1 MFFTYLWRE
10 LRRRLR
16 QAVLIALGLALG
28 VGLVIIVTAASDGV
42 KASQATVLHTLYGVG
57 TDLTVT
63 QPPAKGSGG
72 GTSFGFRQEIKNV
85 RSGQIAA
92 GTKININQLVSQ
104 YGTMSS
110 ASLAQ
115 AARLDGV
122 SSAAGGLSLTDVTV
136 TGTVPSLSAGSG
148 SFSSSFT
155 TSTFTVDGVDLS
167 HTSLGPLSAA
177 KLTAGRALTSA
188 ASLGPLSAAKLTAG
202 RALTSADAHANDVL
216 VNASY
221 ATANKLSVGSKLVIG
236 GTSFTIAGIASVP
249 QSGSPPD
256 AYIPLARAQAIGLA
270 STSAKLGGKVN
281 TLYVSAASAADIPA
295 VQDGLH
301 RLLPGATITDASDLA
316 GEVTG
321 SLASAS
327 SLAANLGRW
336 LSVAVLAAAF
346 GVASVLTMAAVSR
359 RVREF
364 GTLKALGWRSR
375 RIVGQVMG
383 ESLAIGAAGAVI
395 GVILGYGGTA
405 LIDQLAP
412 KLTATVGAS
421 NTASVS
427 GPGRLLSPGVAQ
439 ALSGAGH
446 SVSVTLS
453 APVTLGAI
461 GLAVLLAVAGGLI
474 AGSFGGWRAARLRPA
489 AALARVA

>member
-28 VGLVIIVTAASDGV
+28 VGLVITVTAASDGV

-57 TDLTVT
+57 TDVTVT

-72 GTSFGFRQEIKNV
+72 GTSFGFRQDIENV

-92 GTKININQLVSQ
+92 GTKIDINQLVNSQ
-104 YGTMSS
+104 YGALS
-110 ASLAQ
+110 AGSPGRAAGLA
-115 AARLDGV
+115 GV
-122 SSAAGGLSLTDVTV
+122 SAVAGGLALTDVTV

-155 TSTFTVDGVDLS
+155 TNTFTVDGVDLG

-177 KLTAGRALTSA
+177 KLTAGRALTA
-188 ASLGPLSAAKLTAG
+188 
-202 RALTSADAHANDVL
+202 ADAHLNDVL
-216 VNASY
+216 VNSSY
-221 ATANKLSVGSKLVIG
+221 ATANKLGVGGTLVIG
-236 GTSFTIAGIASVP
+236 GTSFTITGIASVP

-256 AYIPLARAQAIGLA
+256 AYIPLARAQAIGQA
-270 STSAKLGGKVN
+270 SASGTLTGQVN
-281 TLYVSAASAADIPA
+281 TLYVSATSAADIPA
-295 VQDGLH
+295 VQAGLH
-301 RLLPGATITDASDLA
+301 RLLPEATVTDAGDLA
-316 GEVTG
+316 SEVTG

-336 LSVAVLAAAF
+336 LSVVVLIAAF

-383 ESLAIGAAGAVI
+383 ESLAIGVAGAVI
-395 GVILGYGGTA
+395 GTGLGYGGTA
-405 LIDQLAP
+405 LIDHLAP
-412 KLTATVGAS
+412 KLTATFGAS
-421 NTASVS
+421 NAASVS
-427 GPGRLLSPGVAQ
+427 GPGRLLSPGAAQ

-453 APVTLGAI
+453 APVTLGVI

>member
-92 GTKININQLVSQ
+92 GTKININQLVSSQ

-155 TSTFTVDGVDLS
+155 TNTFTVDGVDLG

-177 KLTAGRALTSA
+177 KLTAGRALTQ
-188 ASLGPLSAAKLTAG
+188 
-202 RALTSADAHANDVL
+202 ADAYANDVL

-256 AYIPLARAQAIGLA
+256 AYIPLARAQAIGQA

>member
-1 MFFTYLWRE
+1 MDGMFFTYIWRE
-10 LRRRLR
+10 LRRRMR

-28 VGLVIIVTAASDGV
+28 VGLVITVTAASNGV
-42 KASQATVLHTLYGVG
+42 KDSQATVLHTLYGVG
-57 TDLTVT
+57 TDITVT

-92 GTKININQLVSQ
+92 GTKININQLVNTQ
-104 YGTMSS
+104 YGTMKA
-110 ASLAQ
+110 ASLAPVS
-115 AARLDGV
+115 RLGGV
-122 SSAAGGLSLTDVTV
+122 SAATGGLALTDVTV
-136 TGTVPSLSAGSG
+136 SGTVPALSAGHS

-155 TSTFTVDGVDLS
+155 TDTFTVDGVDLAN
-167 HTSLGPLSAA
+167 TSLGPLSAA
-177 KLTAGRALTSA
+177 RLTAGSALTA
-188 ASLGPLSAAKLTAG
+188 
-202 RALTSADAHANDVL
+202 ADAHANDVL
-216 VNASY
+216 VNSSY
-221 ATANKLSVGSKLVIG
+221 ATAHKLSVGNQLAIG
-236 GTSFTIAGIASVP
+236 GTSFTITGIASVP
-249 QSGSPPD
+249 QSGNPPD
-256 AYIPLARAQAIGLA
+256 AYIPLAKAQSIGQA
-270 STSAKLGGKVN
+270 SASARLSGKVN
-281 TLYVSAASAADIPA
+281 TFYVSAASATDIPA
-295 VQDGLH
+295 VQAGLS
-301 RLLPGATITDASDLA
+301 RLLPGATITDQDNLA

-375 RIVGQVMG
+375 RVVGQVMG
-383 ESLAIGAAGAVI
+383 ESFVI
-395 GVILGYGGTA
+395 GVGGAVLGAALGYGGTA
-405 LIDQLAP
+405 LINALAP

-421 NTASVS
+421 NAASVT
-427 GPGRLLSPGVAQ
+427 GAGRFLGAGAAQ
-439 ALSGAGH
+439 ALTGAGH

-453 APVTLGAI
+453 APVTISVI
-461 GLAVLLAVAGGLI
+461 GLAVLLALAGGLI

>member
-92 GTKININQLVSQ
+92 GTKININQLVSSQ

-167 HTSLGPLSAA
+167 HT
-177 KLTAGRALTSA
+177 
-188 ASLGPLSAAKLTAG
+188 SLGPLSAAKLTAG

-421 NTASVS
+421 NTASVT

>member
-1 MFFTYLWRE
+1 MGGMFFTYIWRE
-10 LRRRLR
+10 LRRRMR

-28 VGLVIIVTAASDGV
+28 VGLVITVTAASNGV
-42 KASQATVLHTLYGVG
+42 KDSQATVLHTLYGVG
-57 TDLTVT
+57 TDITVT
-63 QPPAKGSGG
+63 QPPAKSSGG

-92 GTKININQLVSQ
+92 GTKININQLVNTQ
-104 YGTMSS
+104 YGTLN
-110 ASLAQ
+110 AGSLAQ
-115 AARLDGV
+115 VRRLAGV
-122 SSAAGGLSLTDVTV
+122 SAATGGLALTDVTV
-136 TGTVPSLSAGSG
+136 TGTVPALNAGSG

-155 TSTFTVDGVDLS
+155 TDTFTVDGVDLAN
-167 HTSLGPLSAA
+167 TTLGPLSAA
-177 KLTAGRALTSA
+177 KLTAGSALTA
-188 ASLGPLSAAKLTAG
+188 
-202 RALTSADAHANDVL
+202 ADAHANDVL
-216 VNASY
+216 VNSSY
-221 ATANKLSVGSKLVIG
+221 ATAHKLSVGGTLNIG
-236 GTSFTIAGIASVP
+236 GTGFKITGIASVP
-249 QSGSPPD
+249 QSGNPPD
-256 AYIPLARAQAIGLA
+256 AYIPLARAQSIGRA
-270 STSAKLGGKVN
+270 SASAKLPGKVN
-281 TLYVSAASAADIPA
+281 TIYVSAASATDIPA
-295 VQDGLH
+295 VQAGLSH
-301 RLLPGATITDASDLA
+301 LLPGATVTDAGDLA

-383 ESLAIGAAGAVI
+383 ESLVIGIGGAVL
-395 GVILGYGGTA
+395 GVALGYAGTA
-405 LIDQLAP
+405 LIDALAP

-421 NTASVS
+421 NAASVT
-427 GPGRLLSPGVAQ
+427 GAGRILGAGATQ
-439 ALSGAGH
+439 ALTGAGH
-446 SVSVTLS
+446 SVSVTLT
-453 APVTLGAI
+453 APVTVSVI
-461 GLAVLLAVAGGLI
+461 GIAVLLALAGGLI

>member
-92 GTKININQLVSQ
+92 GTKININQLVSSQ

-167 HTSLGPLSAA
+167 HT
-177 KLTAGRALTSA
+177 
-188 ASLGPLSAAKLTAG
+188 SLGPLSAAKLTAG

-295 VQDGLH
+295 VQDGLR

>member
-92 GTKININQLVSQ
+92 GTKININQLVSSQ

-167 HTSLGPLSAA
+167 HT
-177 KLTAGRALTSA
+177 
-188 ASLGPLSAAKLTAG
+188 SLGPLSAAKLTAG

-489 AALARVA
+489 AALTRVA

>member
-92 GTKININQLVSQ
+92 GTKININQLVSSQ

-167 HTSLGPLSAA
+167 HT
-177 KLTAGRALTSA
+177 
-188 ASLGPLSAAKLTAG
+188 SLGPLSAAKLTAG